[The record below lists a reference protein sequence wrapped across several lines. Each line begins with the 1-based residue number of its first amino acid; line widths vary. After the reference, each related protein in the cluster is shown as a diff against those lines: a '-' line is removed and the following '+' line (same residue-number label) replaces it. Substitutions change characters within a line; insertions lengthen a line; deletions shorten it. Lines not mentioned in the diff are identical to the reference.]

1 MSRQRPPAPWVQA
14 LGAARD
20 TPSRALVLDELRG
33 AIVSGLVRPGAPIP
47 LDDVAA
53 RFSLSRIPVREA
65 VMTLVA
71 EGLVVH
77 QPRGAYVVARLTREE
92 LAELYVV
99 RASLEAAALA
109 AAVALAT
116 DDDVAA
122 AARILRELEAASAS
136 GGPEDHHRRS
146 RRFHLALIEPCRMHR
161 LVEMLE
167 RAWNVTEPGRPMS
180 HASAEATAALAAD
193 HVDMLDAFAAR
204 DAAALVQVSGRHHGH
219 LQAVVAALP
228 ED

>member
-1 MSRQRPPAPWVQA
+1 MSRRRPPAPWVQA
-14 LGAARD
+14 LAAARD
-20 TPSRALVLDELRG
+20 APSRTLVLDELRG

-65 VMTLVA
+65 IMTLVA

-109 AAVALAT
+109 AAVPRAT
-116 DDDVAA
+116 DEDVAA
-122 AARILRELEAASAS
+122 AARILRELEA
-136 GGPEDHHRRS
+136 GGSVEDHHRRS

-180 HASAEATAALAAD
+180 HASAAETAALAAD
-193 HVDMLDAFAAR
+193 HVAMLDALAAR
-204 DAAALVQVSGRHHGH
+204 DGAALVRVSGAHHAR
-219 LQAVVAALP
+219 LQAIVAALP